1 MGFHMSESIK
11 HECGIVL
18 IRLRKPKSYY
28 SSSTY
33 GLQILYQMM
42 EKMRNRGQDGA
53 GMASIK
59 LHPRPGVPYLDRHRS
74 VANQAIQDIF
84 DHINSSQK
92 LHQQARLPEDDLPYS
107 GELLLGHLRYGTFG
121 KNGIE
126 SCHPFKRSNN
136 WLSRSLV
143 LAGNF
148 NLTNVDELFQQLVE
162 LGQHPVERA
171 DTLTVLEKIGHFLDR
186 ENDRLFKQFKE
197 QKLSNEVI
205 SVHIQNHLDLVSVLY
220 ESSKKW
226 DGGFV
231 MSGLIGHGDAF
242 VFRDAHGIRPAYY
255 YIDDDIIVAASER
268 PVIQTVL
275 NTPLEAIHELPPGQ
289 ALIVKKDGSYKLEVI
304 LPAAERQSC
313 SFERIYFSRGNDADI
328 YQERNALGRHLAHQ
342 VWDAVKGDLQHTVFS
357 FIPNTAELAFYGM
370 VQELEKL
377 AHQHQPD
384 ARIRVE
390 KLIYKDAKLRTFI
403 TDHAQRDDLVNLVY
417 DITYGVVKPHVD
429 TVVVM
434 DDSIVRGTTLKRS
447 ILRIIDRLKP
457 KKIIIVSSAPQIR
470 YPDCYGIDMAELS
483 RFIAFE
489 AAIALTRERGEGKSI
504 EHLYDLAKRE
514 LLKPKTEQVNVV
526 QGLYAPFSDSEIS
539 KKIAEL
545 VKPEDLHADLEIIYQ
560 TIPGLHASCPQH
572 TGDWYFSGCYPTPG
586 GTKVCNQAFVQ
597 YIEGKTGR
605 AY

>member
-1 MGFHMSESIK
+1 MSEPIK

-18 IRLRKPKSYY
+18 IRLRKPLRDSKNPQ
-28 SSSTY
+28 Y
-33 GLQILYQMM
+33 GLQLLYQMM

-53 GMASIK
+53 GIASIK
-59 LHPRPGVPYLDRHRS
+59 LNPEPGVPYLDRQRS
-74 VANQAIQDIF
+74 ISGQAIQDIF
-84 DHINSSQK
+84 EQVYENQKNYSQ
-92 LHQQARLPEDDLPYS
+92 HHPGSTDLPFS

-148 NLTNVDELFQQLVE
+148 NLTNVDELFQHLVE

-171 DTLTVLEKIGHFLDR
+171 DTVTVLEKIGHFLDR
-186 ENDRLFKQFKE
+186 ENDRLFKLYKDQGLDNEAISKE
-197 QKLSNEVI
+197 
-205 SVHIQNHLDLVSVLY
+205 IQCHLDLVSVLQ

-242 VFRDAHGIRPAYY
+242 VFRDAHGIRPAFYY
-255 YIDDDIIVAASER
+255 ADEELIIAASER

-275 NTPLEAIHELPPGQ
+275 NKPKERIHEIPPGQ
-289 ALIVKKDGSYKLEVI
+289 ALIIKKDGSFKLQEI
-304 LPAAERQSC
+304 LSPAERQSC

-342 VWDAVKGDLQHTVFS
+342 VWDAVKNDLSHTVFS

-370 VQELEKL
+370 IQELEKT
-377 AHQHQPD
+377 ARKESSEN
-384 ARIRVE
+384 RIRVE

-403 TDHAQRDDLVNLVY
+403 TDDAQRDDLVNLVY
-417 DITYGVVKPHVD
+417 DITYGIVKPHLD
-429 TVVVM
+429 TIVVM

-447 ILRIIDRLKP
+447 ILKILDRLQP

-483 RFIAFE
+483 RFVAFE
-489 AAIALTRERGEGKSI
+489 AAVQLTREQQNGIKL
-504 EHLYDLAKRE
+504 EHLYQQAMLEIK
-514 LLKPKTEQVNVV
+514 KPKTDQVNIV
-526 QGLYAPFSDSEIS
+526 QGLYAPFSDFEIS
-539 KKIAEL
+539 QKIARL
-545 VKPEDLHADLEIIYQ
+545 VKPPDLQAELEIIFQ
-560 TIPGLHASCPQH
+560 TIPGLHASCPNH

-586 GTKVCNQAFVQ
+586 GTKVCNQAF
-597 YIEGKTGR
+597 INFMEGTSGR

>member
-1 MGFHMSESIK
+1 MSEFIK
-11 HECGIVL
+11 HECGVVL
-18 IRLRKPKSYY
+18 IRLRKPRSYY
-28 SSSTY
+28 KNSNY

-59 LHPRPGVPYLDRHRS
+59 LHPQPGVPYLYRHRS

-84 DHINSSQK
+84 DHIYNSQ
-92 LHQQARLPEDDLPYS
+92 HQHQLLQLNEDDLPYS

-171 DTLTVLEKIGHFLDR
+171 DTVTVLEKIGHFLDR
-186 ENDRLFKQFKE
+186 ENDRLFKHFKD
-197 QKLSNEVI
+197 QKLTNEAI
-205 SVHIQNHLDLVSVLY
+205 SVQIQTHLDLASVLQ

-255 YIDDDIIVAASER
+255 YIDEDIIVAASER

-275 NTPLEAIHELPPGQ
+275 NVSQDTIHELPPGQ
-289 ALIVKKDGSYKLEVI
+289 ALIIKKDGTFKCEVI
-304 LPAAERQSC
+304 LPAAERQAC
-313 SFERIYFSRGNDADI
+313 SFERIYFSRGNDTDI
-328 YQERNALGRHLAHQ
+328 YQERKALGRHLAHQ
-342 VWDAVKGDLQHTVFS
+342 VWDAVKHQLQNTVFS

-377 AHQHQPD
+377 AHQQHSE

-403 TDHAQRDDLVNLVY
+403 TDQAQRDDLVNLVY
-417 DITYGVVKPHVD
+417 DITYGVVKPHQD

-447 ILRIIDRLKP
+447 ILRIIDRLQP

-489 AAIALTRERGEGKSI
+489 AAIALTRERGQAKTLD
-504 EHLYDLAKRE
+504 HLHQLAQLE
-514 LLKPKTEQVNVV
+514 LLKPKTEQINIV
-526 QGLYAPFSDSEIS
+526 QALYAPFNDAEIS
-539 KKIAEL
+539 NKIAEL
-545 VKPEDLHADLEIIYQ
+545 VKPKELQAELEIIYQ
-560 TIPGLHASCPQH
+560 TIPGLHASCPNH

-586 GTKVCNQAFVQ
+586 GTKVCNQAFVNFM
-597 YIEGKTGR
+597 EGKGGR

>member
-1 MGFHMSESIK
+1 MSEPIK

-18 IRLRKPKSYY
+18 IRLRKPLRDSKNPQ
-28 SSSTY
+28 Y
-33 GLQILYQMM
+33 GLQLLYQMM

-53 GMASIK
+53 GIASIK
-59 LHPRPGVPYLDRHRS
+59 LNPEPGVPYLDRQRS
-74 VANQAIQDIF
+74 ISGQAIQDIF
-84 DHINSSQK
+84 EQVYENQKNYSQ
-92 LHQQARLPEDDLPYS
+92 HHPGSTDLPFS

-148 NLTNVDELFQQLVE
+148 NLTNVDELFQHLVE

-171 DTLTVLEKIGHFLDR
+171 DTVTVLEKIGHFLDR
-186 ENDRLFKQFKE
+186 ENDRLFKLYKDQGLDNEAISKE
-197 QKLSNEVI
+197 
-205 SVHIQNHLDLVSVLY
+205 IQCHLDLVSVLQ

-242 VFRDAHGIRPAYY
+242 VFRDAHGIRPAFYY
-255 YIDDDIIVAASER
+255 ADEELIIAASER

-275 NTPLEAIHELPPGQ
+275 NKPKERIHEIPPGQ
-289 ALIVKKDGSYKLEVI
+289 ALIIKKDGSFKLQEI
-304 LPAAERQSC
+304 LPPAERQSC

-342 VWDAVKGDLQHTVFS
+342 VWDAVKNDLSHTVFS

-370 VQELEKL
+370 IQELEKT
-377 AHQHQPD
+377 ARKESSEN
-384 ARIRVE
+384 RIRVE

-403 TDHAQRDDLVNLVY
+403 TDDAQRDDLVNLVY
-417 DITYGVVKPHVD
+417 DITYGIVKPHLD
-429 TVVVM
+429 TIVVM

-447 ILRIIDRLKP
+447 ILKILDRLQP

-483 RFIAFE
+483 RFVAFE
-489 AAIALTRERGEGKSI
+489 AAVQLTREQQNGIKL
-504 EHLYDLAKRE
+504 EHLYQQAMLEIK
-514 LLKPKTEQVNVV
+514 KPKTDQVNIV
-526 QGLYAPFSDSEIS
+526 QGLYAPFSDFEIS
-539 KKIAEL
+539 QKIARL
-545 VKPEDLHADLEIIYQ
+545 VKPPDLQAELEIIFQ
-560 TIPGLHASCPQH
+560 TIPGLHASCPNH

-586 GTKVCNQAFVQ
+586 GTKVCNQAF
-597 YIEGKTGR
+597 INFMEGTSGR

>member
-1 MGFHMSESIK
+1 MSEPIK

-18 IRLRKPKSYY
+18 IRLRKPLRDSKNPQ
-28 SSSTY
+28 Y
-33 GLQILYQMM
+33 GLQLLYQMM

-53 GMASIK
+53 GIASIK
-59 LHPRPGVPYLDRHRS
+59 LNPEPGVPYLDRQRS
-74 VANQAIQDIF
+74 ISGQAIQDIF
-84 DHINSSQK
+84 ERVYENQKNYSQ
-92 LHQQARLPEDDLPYS
+92 HHPGSTDLPFS

-148 NLTNVDELFQQLVE
+148 NLTNVDELFQHLVE

-171 DTLTVLEKIGHFLDR
+171 DTVTVLEKIGHFLDR
-186 ENDRLFKQFKE
+186 ENDRLFKLYKDQGLDNEAISKE
-197 QKLSNEVI
+197 
-205 SVHIQNHLDLVSVLY
+205 IQCHLDLVSVLQ

-242 VFRDAHGIRPAYY
+242 VFRDAHGIRPAFYY
-255 YIDDDIIVAASER
+255 ADEELIIAASER

-275 NTPLEAIHELPPGQ
+275 NKPKERIHEIPPGQ
-289 ALIVKKDGSYKLEVI
+289 ALIIKKDGSFKLQEI
-304 LPAAERQSC
+304 LPPAERQSC

-342 VWDAVKGDLQHTVFS
+342 VWDAVKNDLSHTVFS

-370 VQELEKL
+370 IQELEKT
-377 AHQHQPD
+377 ARKESSEN
-384 ARIRVE
+384 RIRVE

-403 TDHAQRDDLVNLVY
+403 TDDAQRDDLVNLVY
-417 DITYGVVKPHVD
+417 DITYGIVKPHLD
-429 TVVVM
+429 TIVVM

-447 ILRIIDRLKP
+447 ILKILDRLQP

-483 RFIAFE
+483 RFVAFE
-489 AAIALTRERGEGKSI
+489 AAVQLTREQQNGIKL
-504 EHLYDLAKRE
+504 EHLYQQAMLEIK
-514 LLKPKTEQVNVV
+514 KPKTDQVNIV
-526 QGLYAPFSDSEIS
+526 QGLYAPFSDFEIS
-539 KKIAEL
+539 QKIARL
-545 VKPEDLHADLEIIYQ
+545 VKPPDLQAELEIIFQ
-560 TIPGLHASCPQH
+560 TIPGLHASCPNH

-586 GTKVCNQAFVQ
+586 GTKVCNQAF
-597 YIEGKTGR
+597 INFMEGTSGR